1 METKTEERMR
11 ELADAAEKMADA
23 IHYVQAAQRRN
34 LAFTRGGDMLDDA
47 LAGYLALREKA
58 GYGAKADWTPYYNG

>member
-1 METKTEERMR
+1 
-11 ELADAAEKMADA
+11 
-23 IHYVQAAQRRN
+23 
-34 LAFTRGGDMLDDA
+34 MLDEA